1 MHATTASSA
10 SPPTAI
16 PPQPPVLDVA
26 LQLRA
31 QAPGRQFALDVQF
44 QSHSLRTA
52 LLGPSGVGKSMTLQA
67 LAGLSAP
74 GQASGHA
81 RVQGQALLDSALALN
96 LPARERGV
104 GMVFQDYALFPH
116 LNVQQNVAFGL
127 QRLGQ
132 RAPPGAAE
140 RVRELLARFHLE
152 PLAQASPR
160 QLSGG
165 QRQRVAL
172 ARALAVQPRLL
183 LLDEPLSALDTEL
196 RMQLRDELQAL
207 LEQIQIP
214 VLLVTHD
221 PQDVAQ
227 LAQTVVRLRPGQA
240 AEVSA
245 VNAPQGPGPAPAV

>member
-1 MHATTASSA
+1 MPSMPPLP
-10 SPPTAI
+10 SPHTLPDA
-16 PPQPPVLDVA
+16 PPPVLAVD
-26 LQLRA
+26 LKLRA
-31 QAPGRQFALDVQF
+31 QAPGRQFTLDVAF
-44 QSHSLRTA
+44 DSHQLRTA

-74 GQASGHA
+74 GQVTGHA
-81 RVQGQALLDSALALN
+81 RVQGQALFDSALGLN
-96 LPARERGV
+96 LPARDRGV

-116 LNVQQNVAFGL
+116 LNVQQNVGFGL

-132 RAPPGAAE
+132 RASPQAAE
-140 RVRELLARFHLE
+140 RVRALLARFDLE
-152 PLAQASPR
+152 ALAQASPR

-172 ARALAVQPRLL
+172 ARALAVEPRLL

-196 RMQLRDELQAL
+196 RERLRDELQAL
-207 LEQIQIP
+207 LEQVRIP

-227 LAQTVVRLRPGQA
+227 LAQTVVRLRPG
-240 AEVSA
+240 E
-245 VNAPQGPGPAPAV
+245 APQVSDVARPA